1 MLTKETYLEYINI
14 LEDELVPAMGCT
26 EPIALAYGAAKCR
39 EVLGAVPERIE
50 AHCSGNI
57 IKNVRCVTIP
67 HSHGLC
73 GIEAAVILGAV
84 GGDCS
89 RSLEVLT
96 SIKEDDVILTQKL
109 LNEGAC
115 KVSLLDSHHA
125 LHFVLK
131 FFKED
136 DWAEVEIKSSH
147 TNITKIIK
155 NGEVLW
161 DINITSDK
169 KNLDYLKLN
178 LDDIFEFA
186 NTFEINDLKG
196 LLDTQIKC
204 NMAIAEEGLM
214 GGYGVGIGKMIRLAY
229 SKGVLTEMK
238 AYAASASEARMG
250 GCELP
255 VVVNSGSGNQGIAA
269 SVPVIVYVRYLGL
282 SEEKLYRGLAF
293 SNLLTAFQ
301 KMYIG
306 KLSAF
311 CGAVSAACAAGTALT
326 YLDGGN
332 MTQIQNTI
340 ENTLANIPGIICDGA
355 KVSCAAKISSALD
368 AAYLAHRMAMQNQ
381 AYKAFTGIL
390 QESADETISCV
401 GSIGKDGMKETDK
414 EILRIMLGGKS

>member
-1 MLTKETYLEYINI
+1 MLTRETYLEYINI

-39 EVLGAVPERIE
+39 EVLGGCPERIE

-67 HSHGLC
+67 HSGGLC

-84 GGDCS
+84 GGDCN

-96 SIKEDDVILTQKL
+96 SVEDDDVALTKKL
-109 LNEGAC
+109 LDDNIC
-115 KVSLLDSHHA
+115 QVSLLDSHHA

-131 FFKED
+131 FFKD
-136 DWAEVEIKSSH
+136 NDSAEVEIKSSH

-161 DINITSDK
+161 DINVTPT
-169 KNLDYLKLN
+169 NRELDYSKLN

-186 NTFEINDLKG
+186 NTFEINDLKD
-196 LLDTQIKC
+196 LLDTQINC
-204 NMAIAEEGLM
+204 NMTIAEEGLK

-229 SKGVLTEMK
+229 AQSVLTEMK

-255 VVVNSGSGNQGIAA
+255 VVVNSGSGNQGIAT
-269 SVPVIVYVRYLGL
+269 SVPVIVYARYLGL
-282 SEEKLYRGLAF
+282 SDEQLYRGLAF

-311 CGAVSAACAAGTALT
+311 CGAVSASCASGAALT
-326 YLDGGN
+326 YLDGGDIK
-332 MTQIQNTI
+332 QIHNTI

-368 AAYLAHRMAMQNQ
+368 AAYLAHRMAMQNR
-381 AYKAFTGIL
+381 AYQAFTGIL
-390 QESADETISCV
+390 QESANETISCV
-401 GSIGKDGMKETDK
+401 GAIGKDGMKETDK
-414 EILRIMLGGKS
+414 EILRIMLGK

>member
-1 MLTKETYLEYINI
+1 MLTKDTYLEYIRI

-26 EPIALAYGAAKCR
+26 EPIALAFGAAKCR
-39 EVLGAVPERIE
+39 SVLGCVPDRIE
-50 AHCSGNI
+50 ALCSGNI

-84 GGDCS
+84 GGDCE
-89 RSLEVLT
+89 RNLEVLT
-96 SIKEDDVILTQKL
+96 SVKEDDIVLTEKL
-109 LNEGAC
+109 LESGIC
-115 KVSLLDSHHA
+115 KVSLLESNHA
-125 LHFVLK
+125 LHFVLRFYK
-131 FFKED
+131 GDES
-136 DWAEVEIKSSH
+136 AEVEIKSSH

-161 DINITSDK
+161 DIKVTPTK
-169 KNLDYLKLN
+169 KNLDYSKLN
-178 LDDIFEFA
+178 LDDITEFA
-186 NTFEINDLKG
+186 NTFEISDLKD
-196 LLDTQIKC
+196 LLDTQISC
-204 NMAIAEEGLM
+204 NMAIAEEGLK
-214 GGYGVGIGKMIRLAY
+214 GGYGIGIGQMIKLAY
-229 SKGVLTEMK
+229 SPGVLTEMK

-255 VVVNSGSGNQGIAA
+255 VVVNSGSGNQGIAT
-269 SVPVIVYVRYLGL
+269 SVPVIVYARYLNL
-282 SEEKLYRGLAF
+282 SDEKLYRGLAF

-311 CGAVSAACAAGTALT
+311 CGAVSASCAAGTALT

-368 AAYLAHRMAMQNQ
+368 AAYLAHRMAMQDH
-381 AYKAFTGIL
+381 AYAANTGIL
-390 QESADETISCV
+390 QKSANDTISCV
-401 GSIGKDGMKETDK
+401 GAIGKDGMKETDK
-414 EILRIMLGGKS
+414 EILRIMLESN